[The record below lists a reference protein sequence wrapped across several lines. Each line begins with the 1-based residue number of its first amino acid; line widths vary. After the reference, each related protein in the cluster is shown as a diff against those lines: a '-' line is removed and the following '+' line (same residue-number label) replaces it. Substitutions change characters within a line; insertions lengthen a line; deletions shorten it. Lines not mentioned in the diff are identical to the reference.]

1 VPADQPIPVQETP
14 VQEAPVQE
22 TIERVTRAMLSMQRA
37 AWEQG
42 VAAQALLE
50 LGEQEMAVLMARE
63 AIVRR
68 VPDGRV
74 AILGSGTNV
83 TDPAVNGEPL
93 LYAARVTGDP
103 GGEFGAAADGLL
115 DYLLHIAPRTAD
127 GTLCHLTDSV
137 QLWDD
142 SIYMAPP
149 FLALAG
155 EPDEALRQIDGYRA
169 ALWDPAARLF
179 AHIWDAGQGKWV
191 DPGFWGV
198 GNGWAAAG
206 MARVIKA
213 LPVEMIEERQRLIGH
228 AREVIDGCLAHQ
240 RPDGLFHNMVD
251 QPGTFVET
259 NLAQML
265 AYTIYRGTEAGWL
278 EARYRAAADSMRRA
292 AHAKVGA
299 DGLVQG
305 VCGSP
310 DFAHPGVATEGQA
323 FFLLMEAAYRDLTA

>member
-1 VPADQPIPVQETP
+1 MPDQRPAFSHEIIDG
-14 VQEAPVQE
+14 
-22 TIERVTRAMLSMQRA
+22 VTRAMLCMQRA
-37 AWEQG
+37 SWEQG

-50 LGEQEMAVLMARE
+50 LGEQKMVVLLMRE
-63 AIVRR
+63 AIVRCA
-68 VPDGRV
+68 PDGRV
-74 AILGSGTNV
+74 ALLGSATNV

-93 LYAARVTGDP
+93 LYAARLTG
-103 GGEFGAAADGLL
+103 GRQGEFQAAADGLL
-115 DYLLHIAPRTAD
+115 DYLLHIAPRTED
-127 GTLCHLTDSV
+127 GTFCHLSDSI

-142 SIYMAPP
+142 SIYMVAP

-155 EPDEALRQIDGYRA
+155 QPDEALRQIEGYRA

-179 AHIWDAGQGKWV
+179 AHIWDAGERQWV

-206 MARVIKA
+206 MTRVIKA
-213 LPVEMIEERQRLIGH
+213 MPAEMRAPRERLIGY
-228 AREVIDGCLAHQ
+228 AMEVIDGCLAHL

-259 NLAQML
+259 NLSQMM
-265 AYTIYRGTEAGWL
+265 AYSIYRGIQAGWL
-278 EARYRAAADSMRRA
+278 GTAYRSAADRMRHA
-292 AHAKVGA
+292 AHGRLDE

-323 FFLLMEAAYRDLTA
+323 FFLLMEAAYRDLTAGP